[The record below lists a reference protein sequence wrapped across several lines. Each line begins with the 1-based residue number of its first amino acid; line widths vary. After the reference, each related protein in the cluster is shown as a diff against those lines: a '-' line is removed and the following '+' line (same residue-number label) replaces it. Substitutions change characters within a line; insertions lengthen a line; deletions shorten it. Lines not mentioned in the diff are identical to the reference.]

1 MLIFVVLQELQFPCL
16 SGFALSTKFVVLH
29 PTDSEAVIR
38 NLHSDN
44 PGCLELGKLQA
55 YSLLA
60 C

>member
-1 MLIFVVLQELQFPCL
+1 MLIFVVWEELQFPCL
-16 SGFALSTKFVVLH
+16 SGFALSTEFVVLY
-29 PTDSEAVIR
+29 PTGSETVIR

-44 PGCLELGKLQA
+44 PGCLDLGKLQA